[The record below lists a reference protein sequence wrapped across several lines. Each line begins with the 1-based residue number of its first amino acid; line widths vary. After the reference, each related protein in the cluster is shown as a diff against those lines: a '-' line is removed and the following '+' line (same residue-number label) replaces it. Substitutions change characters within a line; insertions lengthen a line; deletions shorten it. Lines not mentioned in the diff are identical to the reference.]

1 MLPGTSYQPLSV
13 LYLLISKKNS
23 YNECLCVCVCYLG
36 LNTAVI
42 VLILELQFSASSNS
56 KQDLFPFIA
65 SYFPTL
71 TKRIYGIICFYFCW
85 VLSSTEVQTSEGS
98 QSSLVVQTRGL
109 RLTLWQGGDL
119 KSCGFIC
126 LPNFNDVDLKAKT

>member
-1 MLPGTSYQPLSV
+1 MTFFIFPIIVKNSVQLMLPGTSHQQLSV

-23 YNECLCVCVCYLG
+23 YSECLCVCYLG
-36 LNTAVI
+36 LNMAVI

-65 SYFPTL
+65 SYFPTVM
-71 TKRIYGIICFYFCW
+71 KRIYGRICFNFCW
-85 VLSSTEVQTSEGS
+85 VLSSTEVQTSESS

-109 RLTLWQGGDL
+109 RLTL
-119 KSCGFIC
+119 
-126 LPNFNDVDLKAKT
+126 